1 MQHWLD
7 KLIDLAALRGD
18 ENVLMDALTSLA
30 NQAGFSGYAYLYIR
44 PGHTIASSNYP
55 SDWRSIYFKRKF
67 EAIDPIV
74 KRAKSVKRVFTWSG
88 EDERRQLSKDERAFF
103 DQAAEFGI
111 RSGITIPIRAANGST
126 SMFTLAS
133 DKPAIDLE
141 RDIDP
146 VTAAAAVGQLHTRMT
161 LLPLRPTAQHP
172 AWLDPKEAAYL
183 NWISVG
189 KTMEEAADLEGVKY
203 NSVKSKLEEARKRFQ
218 IHTMPHLVALAI
230 RAGLI

>member
-7 KLIDLAALRGD
+7 KLVDLAALRGD
-18 ENVLMDALTSLA
+18 EGVLKDALTNLA
-30 NQAGFSGYAYLYIR
+30 HQAGFSGYAYLFIR

-55 SDWRSIYFKRKF
+55 PEWRSLYFKRKF
-67 EAIDPIV
+67 QAVDPIV
-74 KRAKSVKRVFTWSG
+74 NRGKAQKRVFTWSG
-88 EDERRQLSKDERAFF
+88 EEQRRQLSKNERAFF
-103 DQAAEFGI
+103 DQAADFGI
-111 RSGITIPIRAANGST
+111 RSGVTVPIRAANGST

-133 DKPAIDLE
+133 DKSAIDLE

-146 VTAAAAVGQLHTRMT
+146 VAAAAAVGQLHTRMT
-161 LLPLRPTAQHP
+161 LLPLTSSAQYP

>member
-18 ENVLMDALTSLA
+18 EDVLTDALTDLA
-30 NQAGFSGYAYLYIR
+30 QQAGFSGYAYLFIR
-44 PGHTIASSNYP
+44 PGHTTASSNYP
-55 SDWRSIYFKRKF
+55 AEWRTIYFKRKL
-67 EAIDPIV
+67 EVVDPIV
-74 KRAKSVKRVFTWSG
+74 NRAKSLKRVFTWSG
-88 EDERRQLSKDERAFF
+88 VDEWRRLSKEERAFF

-133 DKPAIDLE
+133 DKSSIGLE

-146 VTAAAAVGQLHTRMT
+146 VAAAAAVGQLHTRMS
-161 LLPLRPTAQHP
+161 LLPLTPTAQHP

>member
-18 ENVLMDALTSLA
+18 EQVLKDALSHFA
-30 NQAGFSGYAYLYIR
+30 HKAGFSGYAYLFIR
-44 PGHTIASSNYP
+44 PGHTIASTSYP
-55 SDWRSIYFKRKF
+55 PEWRSIYFKRKF
-67 EAIDPIV
+67 ETIDPIV

-88 EDERRQLSKDERAFF
+88 EHDRRRLPKEQSAFF
-103 DQAAEFGI
+103 DQAADFGI

-126 SMFTLAS
+126 SLFTLAS
-133 DKPAIDLE
+133 DKFSVDLK

-146 VTAAAAVGQLHTRMT
+146 VAAAAAVGQLHTRMT
-161 LLPLRPTAQHP
+161 LLPLTPIAQDP

-189 KTMEEAADLEGVKY
+189 KTMEETADLEGVKY
-203 NSVKSKLEEARKRFQ
+203 NSVKSKLEEARKRLK
-218 IHTMPHLVALAI
+218 IHTMPHLVALAV